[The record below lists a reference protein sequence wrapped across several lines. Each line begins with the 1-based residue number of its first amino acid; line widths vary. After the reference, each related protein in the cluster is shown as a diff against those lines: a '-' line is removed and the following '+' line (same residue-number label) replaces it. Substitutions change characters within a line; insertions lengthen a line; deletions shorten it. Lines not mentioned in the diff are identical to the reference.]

1 MNLLPRLPVS
11 TFLTVLVCAVAV
23 LVIHTNPFAP

>member
-1 MNLLPRLPVS
+1 MNLLPRLPAP

-23 LVIHTNPFAP
+23 LVIHTHSFLP